1 MGMVNIIG
9 DQVSQASLIKYARN
23 EQNFDLT
30 FSDIIPMSFDL
41 SKYGSLL
48 KNDLKL
54 GLKYKYTDDL
64 DILIHNS
71 DLQYE
76 RNITVFKND
85 AIFAQCFDVLSSDG
99 TLIRSYDNGLK
110 LFIDNK
116 KNIVKYFERSIN
128 CSALANGEIDLIK
141 DEKIS
146 AFDIESYSD
155 KDKDGLFIA
164 YACGF
169 INPNHDVFTYYL
181 TDFKNSRDMLK
192 KCLMDMLD
200 SRVKLGVVYVHNL
213 SRFDTFFIDPILQNG
228 DDPDIRAKYIY
239 NRHGN
244 IMSINVY
251 SIKDKKR
258 RFILRDSLLLI
269 QGSLKNLSLSFNS
282 VKCKG
287 DFPHSFATRDRLEY
301 IGVKPDISY
310 YNNIS
315 KEKYDLIP
323 VN

>member
-1 MGMVNIIG
+1 MVNIIG
-9 DQVSQASLIKYARN
+9 DQVSQASLMKYARK
-23 EQNFDLT
+23 EEDYDLS

-41 SKYGSLL
+41 SKYGNLM
-48 KNDLKL
+48 KNDFNL
-54 GLKYKYTDDL
+54 GVKYKYTEDIY
-64 DILIHNS
+64 ILIHNS
-71 DLQYE
+71 NIQNE
-76 RNITVFKND
+76 RKLTIFKHD
-85 AIFAQCFDVLSSDG
+85 AIFAQCLDVLSDDG
-99 TLIRSYDNGLK
+99 CTLIRSYDNGVK
-110 LFIDNK
+110 LYIDNK
-116 KNIVKYFERSIN
+116 KNILKYYERSIN
-128 CSALANGEIDLIK
+128 CSSLAIGDVDLIK

-155 KDKDGLFIA
+155 KDKNGIFIA

-169 INPNHDVFTYYL
+169 IKPNHEVLTYYL
-181 TDFKNSRDMLK
+181 TDFNNSRDMLK

-200 SRVKLGVVYVHNL
+200 STPKLGVVYVHNL

-228 DDPDIRAKYIY
+228 DEDIIAKYKY

-244 IMSINVY
+244 IISINV
-251 SIKDKKR
+251 SSKDKKR
-258 RFILRDSLLLI
+258 RFILRDSLLMI

-282 VKCKG
+282 VKSKG
-287 DFPHSFATRDRLEY
+287 DFPHSFATRETLEY